1 MGEPEKEKR
10 VSGVEKLVLKAKTII
25 KDKRISQL
33 DTSSYEVKGDHG
45 VYVVSKDAYGNYNC
59 SCVGYLKRRI
69 CSHSL
74 AVRLYEQNREYRRRM
89 KKGIVKGAGYIP

>member
-1 MGEPEKEKR
+1 MSEPGKEKKA
-10 VSGVEKLVLKAKTII
+10 SGAEKLVLKAKTII
-25 KDKRISQL
+25 KERRISQL

-45 VYVVSKDAYGNYNC
+45 VYVVSRDAYGNYNC

-74 AVRLYEQNREYRRRM
+74 AVRLYEQNREYKRRL
-89 KKGIVKGAGYIP
+89 KKSVVKEAGYIH

>member
-1 MGEPEKEKR
+1 MSEPVREKR
-10 VSGVEKLVLKAKTII
+10 ASGAEKLVLKAKAII

-74 AVRLYEQNREYRRRM
+74 AVRLHEQNREYRRRI
-89 KKGIVKGAGYIP
+89 KKSVVKGAGYIP